1 MFGRQIFSFIFVVS
15 YSFCSVGATNN
26 RPAVRWND
34 QTERDDFVSRYERIT
49 AATDDYTVFRSNLP
63 GKYHN
68 SPLTIYLLVPS
79 AVNLGKQFGSRSGP
93 TKCRA

>member
-1 MFGRQIFSFIFVVS
+1 MCNSFS
-15 YSFCSVGATNN
+15 SVGATNN

-63 GKYHN
+63 GKCYN
-68 SPLTIYLLVPS
+68 LSITIYLLVSS
-79 AVNLGKQFGSRSGP
+79 ADNLGKQFGPRSGP
-93 TKCRA
+93 TECRA